1 MSKAAVEGHLRF
13 VTRVYRLR
21 LLGLALGALPV
32 ASVLYQLHAAWWLW
46 GLLGVNAL
54 VWPHLAHL
62 RASGCMDCTNTGV
75 SRRPCSMPAAR
86 ADRGA
91 TVAVAYWSRMPAQLS
106 TRRFAVGSSSFAMP
120 PWNWSKTAINFA
132 SLSLRTTA
140 HS

>member
-54 VWPHLAHL
+54 VWPHLEHL
-62 RASGCMDCTNTGV
+62 RASRSARPIDTEHGNLVIDAAMGGAWVALMQFNLLPSALLVAMMAMDRISAGGLRLV
-75 SRRPCSMPAAR
+75 
-86 ADRGA
+86 
-91 TVAVAYWSRMPAQLS
+91 L
-106 TRRFAVGSSSFAMP
+106 
-120 PWNWSKTAINFA
+120 K
-132 SLSLRTTA
+132 SLALQ
-140 HS
+140 